1 MTQIKKTTILCADVK
16 MYTQET
22 LMKVGQTRK
31 GALTMQDEDHLQFD
45 EQLPQTCERS
55 PKIWAGKHINVH
67 KNRKG
72 EYVMNFRHL
81 VLTGSVDP
89 SNFADEVF
97 LDVERAKVELGL

>member
-1 MTQIKKTTILCADVK
+1 MAIMKTTIPCTDVK

-31 GALTMQDEDHLQFD
+31 GALTMHDEFHLQFD
-45 EQLPQTCERS
+45 EQLPQTCERN
-55 PKIWAGKHINVH
+55 PKIWEGKHVNVH

-72 EYVMNFRHL
+72 EYVLNFRHL
-81 VLTGSVDP
+81 VLSGSFDP
-89 SNFADEVF
+89 CNFADEVF